1 MSSAFFTRKWWCS
14 LELFTYEELAVDSG
28 YDYAVKF
35 NRTTKT
41 FRHFDEFM
49 SIIGAASPVKFD
61 LDSNSWLVSAYTFN
75 RLSELNEA
83 LFPDKK
89 KQRKEAAK
97 AKMQE
102 AVKGEVKV
110 VHDYDGMGAD
120 MKLQPYDY
128 QKRVIKFAVDAET
141 ALIVSPCGS
150 GR

>member
-1 MSSAFFTRKWWCS
+1 M
-14 LELFTYEELAVDSG
+14 ELFTYKELTANSG
-28 YDYAVKF
+28 YGYAVKF

-49 SIIGAASPVKFD
+49 SIIGAASSVKFD
-61 LDSNSWLVSAYTFN
+61 LDSNSWLVSTYTFD

-83 LFPDKK
+83 LFSNKK
-89 KQRKEAAK
+89 KQRKKAVK
-97 AKMQE
+97 AKMRE

-110 VHDYDGMGAD
+110 VHDYDSMGAD

-128 QKRVIKFAVDAET
+128 QKRVIKFTVDAET

-150 GR
+150 GKHQWASGSTSKP